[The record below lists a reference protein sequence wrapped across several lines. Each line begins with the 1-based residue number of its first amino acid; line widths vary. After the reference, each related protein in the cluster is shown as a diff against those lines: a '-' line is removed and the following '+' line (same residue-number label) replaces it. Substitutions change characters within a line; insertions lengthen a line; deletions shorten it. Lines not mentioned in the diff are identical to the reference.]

1 MNTFLVP
8 VDFSDVSYNAAQ
20 YAVDMAGEL
29 KALRLIFYHSYKD
42 APVDGTRSEQ
52 GRNPYHEVAM
62 KHLEAMVSKLH
73 RINDMR
79 DRILLLADDQSVK
92 AGVEAIVNIH
102 QVSIIIMGIAG
113 LSDIENTLIGRHTLA
128 VAESGI
134 APLLIVPRD
143 HLLRSIK
150 KVAYATDLV
159 DVETETPINSIVQLV
174 SPFRAEMHILHVDY
188 ALKRQSPA
196 TLLGQKQLMR
206 YLDELTPVFE
216 TISTHKDT
224 ATGIFDYV
232 KKQHI
237 DLVLIASKKSGILRR
252 LFHSS
257 VRKKLLNITDVPVV
271 LLKKKR
277 L

>member
-1 MNTFLVP
+1 
-8 VDFSDVSYNAAQ
+8 
-20 YAVDMAGEL
+20 
-29 KALRLIFYHSYKD
+29 
-42 APVDGTRSEQ
+42 
-52 GRNPYHEVAM
+52 
-62 KHLEAMVSKLH
+62 
-73 RINDMR
+73 
-79 DRILLLADDQSVK
+79 
-92 AGVEAIVNIH
+92 
-102 QVSIIIMGIAG
+102 
-113 LSDIENTLIGRHTLA
+113 
-128 VAESGI
+128 
-134 APLLIVPRD
+134 
-143 HLLRSIK
+143 
-150 KVAYATDLV
+150 
-159 DVETETPINSIVQLV
+159 LV

-252 LFHSS
+252 LFHCS
-257 VRKKLLNITDVPVV
+257 VRKKLLNITDVPVI
-271 LLKKKR
+271 LLKKRR

>member
-29 KALRLIFYHSYKD
+29 KALRLIFYHSYKE
-42 APVDGTRSEQ
+42 APVDRTRSEQ

-62 KHLEAMVSKLH
+62 KHLDTMVSKLH
-73 RINDMR
+73 RINDMK

-237 DLVLIASKKSGILRR
+237 DLVLIASKNYGILRR